1 MKRNLS
7 LFARFYFTSSNHLL
21 QTTTVLT
28 MPPKRANE
36 SNGEAEPEKKL
47 NKTSSDK
54 SSFEFKTKSKEDKE
68 CNLKI
73 STWNV
78 AGLRAWI
85 KKDGLDFLQ
94 HEKPDV
100 ICLQEIKCSKA
111 KLPAE
116 IKALS
121 DYKHQYYFPAEK
133 EGYAGVAL
141 ISKVEPIKVDNG
153 FGIDEA
159 KEHDAEGRVITAEFD
174 KFFVVTTYVPNA
186 GRKLV
191 TLPKRM
197 EWDPLLRNHIKELDA
212 KKPVILCGDL
222 NVAHKEIDLANPKTN
237 KKSAGFTVEE
247 RSGFDD
253 MLNEGFVDT
262 FRHFYPDL
270 EKKYSFWTYMMN
282 ARSKNVG
289 WRLDYFITSKRLVDQ
304 ICDNQIR
311 DQVFGSDH
319 CPSTLFLAL

>member
-1 MKRNLS
+1 M
-7 LFARFYFTSSNHLL
+7 
-21 QTTTVLT
+21 TT
-28 MPPKRANE
+28 
-36 SNGEAEPEKKL
+36 
-47 NKTSSDK
+47 SDK

-78 AGLRAWI
+78 AGLQAWV
-85 KKDGLDFLQ
+85 KKDGLDFFQ

-100 ICLQEIKCSKA
+100 ICLQEIKCIKA
-111 KLPAE
+111 NLPAE
-116 IKALS
+116 MKALS
-121 DYKHQYYFPAEK
+121 DYKHQYYFPGK
-133 EGYAGVAL
+133 YARVAL
-141 ISKVEPIKVDNG
+141 LSKVEPLKVDNG
-153 FGIDEA
+153 FGIDET

-174 KFFVVTTYVPNA
+174 KFF
-186 GRKLV
+186 LV
-191 TLPKRM
+191 TILLPYAGEQLVNLPKRM
-197 EWDPLLRNHIKELDA
+197 EWDFLLRNHIKELDA

-222 NVAHKEIDLANPKTN
+222 NVAHKDIDSATWANPKAN
-237 KKSAGFTVEE
+237 KKKIARFTVEE

-270 EKKYSFWTYMMN
+270 EKKYSFWSRRILN
-282 ARSKNVG
+282 ARSQNLG
-289 WRLDYFITSKRLVDQ
+289 RRLDYFVTSKRLVDQ

>member
-1 MKRNLS
+1 VYEY
-7 LFARFYFTSSNHLL
+7 A
-21 QTTTVLT
+21 Q
-28 MPPKRANE
+28 
-36 SNGEAEPEKKL
+36 
-47 NKTSSDK
+47 K
-54 SSFEFKTKSKEDKE
+54 SPQSFEFKTKSKEDKE

-78 AGLRAWI
+78 NGLRAWI
-85 KKDGLDFLQ
+85 KKDGLVDFVDFLQ

-100 ICLQEIKCSKA
+100 ICLQRIKCSKV
-111 KLPAE
+111 PAE
-116 IKALS
+116 MKALS
-121 DYKHQYYFPAEK
+121 DYKHRYYFHAEKEGLSSYHEK

-141 ISKVEPIKVDNG
+141 LSKIEPLKVDNG

-174 KFFVVTTYVPNA
+174 KFFLVTAYLPYAGQKLGVP
-186 GRKLV
+186 KSV

-197 EWDPLLRNHIKELDA
+197 EWDSLLRNHIKELDA

-222 NVAHKEIDLANPKTN
+222 NVAHKEIDLANGDKAI
-237 KKSAGFTVEE
+237 KAKADKQWIRFTVEE

-270 EKKYSFWTYMMN
+270 EKKYSFWSHMGNRLIGN
-282 ARSKNVG
+282 ARSRNVG
-289 WRLDYFITSKRLVDQ
+289 WRLDYFVTSKRLVDQ